1 MKRNERKE
9 KRQKQKFFYFLGF
22 YFQVWVSTFFSVEE
36 KKMGRWMES
45 LLNHTKHTNY
55 SLE

>member
-36 KKMGRWMES
+36 KKWEDGWKAS
-45 LLNHTKHTNY
+45 
-55 SLE
+55 